1 MWNQF
6 SQVASD
12 VDAYIDSIWTHLQ
25 ANYCHDTL
33 GSKVLVEKLA
43 GNKHYSGISL
53 AGDGASLQTMFPHTV
68 ADLGTADLMLYFG
81 HIGSGYASG
90 GGIAYLAV
98 VCDQGNDKS
107 RCQQKNGPP
116 TSHIYPLLDHIYTIF

>member
-98 VCDQGNDKS
+98 VCDQGNDS
-107 RCQQKNGPP
+107 
-116 TSHIYPLLDHIYTIF
+116 YIFLGFILQE